1 MTDLPAAT
9 ISLETALLRLHP
21 VSSPFQRIRDA
32 LGASRPR
39 NETRRGS
46 RYLREHDDWS
56 HNISALQ
63 TRPSPRRAAL
73 IPHSLPSATYPS
85 L

>member
-21 VSSPFQRIRDA
+21 VTSPFQRIRDA
-32 LGASRPR
+32 LDAARSR
-39 NETRRGS
+39 NETRTATAT
-46 RYLREHDDWS
+46 
-56 HNISALQ
+56 SATTTIARTTSVPCNQ
-63 TRPSPRRAAL
+63 PSPRRADAD
-73 IPHSLPSATYPS
+73 PASLPSATYPS